1 MAARGL
7 MREPEDAPLLEID
20 APLPAT
26 RSNLVIFG
34 ALDVFIG
41 DPPGRLL
48 PTSRFY
54 SMTIG

>member
-1 MAARGL
+1 MAARAL
-7 MREPEDAPLLEID
+7 MREPEDAPLFEID

-26 RSNLVIFG
+26 HSNLVISG
-34 ALDVFIG
+34 ALVGIVG